1 MILNELLT
9 RQNVITK
16 IELKDNDKEL
26 SKELKVKVMRIRLA
40 YNKVKKAFDEDVKEF
55 VEQITTDEYK
65 ELVQKTDR
73 NEEEEKRFNELTSK
87 INSDYIEFINQKGL
101 EEISETIDDK
111 FTEDEYAEILDINSG
126 NDVEMYFTTELR
138 HLEEN
143 LENSISVFEL
153 EEGNKKYRVVNKP
166 LDILKPGEN
175 NAAGSRLNENTK
187 YNANMIIE

>member
-16 IELKDNDKEL
+16 IELKDGDKEL
-26 SKELKVKVMRIRLA
+26 PKELKVKIMRIRLA

-55 VEQITTDEYK
+55 VEQITTNEYK

-73 NEEEEKRFNELTSK
+73 NDEEDKRFNELTSK

-126 NDVEMYFTTELR
+126 NDVEI
-138 HLEEN
+138 N
-143 LENSISVFEL
+143 
-153 EEGNKKYRVVNKP
+153 GNKIK
-166 LDILKPGEN
+166 
-175 NAAGSRLNENTK
+175 AADFMEVFYEMFIS
-187 YNANMIIE
+187 

>member
-26 SKELKVKVMRIRLA
+26 SKELKVKIMRIRLA

-65 ELVQKTDR
+65 ELVQKTER

-126 NDVEMYFTTELR
+126 NDVE
-138 HLEEN
+138 
-143 LENSISVFEL
+143 IS
-153 EEGNKKYRVVNKP
+153 GNKIK
-166 LDILKPGEN
+166 
-175 NAAGSRLNENTK
+175 AADFMEVFYEMFIS
-187 YNANMIIE
+187 

>member
-65 ELVQKTDR
+65 ELAQKTDR
-73 NEEEEKRFNELTSK
+73 NEDEEKRFNELTNK

-126 NDVEMYFTTELR
+126 NDVEI
-138 HLEEN
+138 N
-143 LENSISVFEL
+143 
-153 EEGNKKYRVVNKP
+153 GNKIK
-166 LDILKPGEN
+166 
-175 NAAGSRLNENTK
+175 AADFMEIFYEIFIS
-187 YNANMIIE
+187 

>member
-1 MILNELLT
+1 MSLNELLT

-26 SKELKVKVMRIRLA
+26 SKELKVKIMRIRLA

-126 NDVEMYFTTELR
+126 NDVEI
-138 HLEEN
+138 N
-143 LENSISVFEL
+143 
-153 EEGNKKYRVVNKP
+153 GNKIK
-166 LDILKPGEN
+166 
-175 NAAGSRLNENTK
+175 AADFMEVFYEMFIS
-187 YNANMIIE
+187 

>member
-26 SKELKVKVMRIRLA
+26 SKELKVKIMRIRLA

-73 NEEEEKRFNELTSK
+73 NEDEEKRFNELTSK

-126 NDVEMYFTTELR
+126 NDVEI
-138 HLEEN
+138 N
-143 LENSISVFEL
+143 
-153 EEGNKKYRVVNKP
+153 GNKIK
-166 LDILKPGEN
+166 
-175 NAAGSRLNENTK
+175 AADFMEVFYEMFIS
-187 YNANMIIE
+187 

>member
-26 SKELKVKVMRIRLA
+26 SKELKVKIMRIRLA

-55 VEQITTDEYK
+55 VEQITTDEYR
-65 ELVQKTDR
+65 ELAQKTDR
-73 NEEEEKRFNELTSK
+73 NEDEEKRFNELTNK

-126 NDVEMYFTTELR
+126 NDVEI
-138 HLEEN
+138 N
-143 LENSISVFEL
+143 
-153 EEGNKKYRVVNKP
+153 GNKIK
-166 LDILKPGEN
+166 
-175 NAAGSRLNENTK
+175 AADFMEIFYEIFIS
-187 YNANMIIE
+187 

>member
-65 ELVQKTDR
+65 ELAQKTER

-126 NDVEMYFTTELR
+126 NDVEI
-138 HLEEN
+138 N
-143 LENSISVFEL
+143 
-153 EEGNKKYRVVNKP
+153 GNKIK
-166 LDILKPGEN
+166 
-175 NAAGSRLNENTK
+175 AADFMEVFYEIFIS
-187 YNANMIIE
+187 

>member
-26 SKELKVKVMRIRLA
+26 SKELKVKIMRIRLA

-126 NDVEMYFTTELR
+126 NDVEI
-138 HLEEN
+138 N
-143 LENSISVFEL
+143 
-153 EEGNKKYRVVNKP
+153 GNKIK
-166 LDILKPGEN
+166 
-175 NAAGSRLNENTK
+175 AADFMEIFYEIFIS
-187 YNANMIIE
+187 

>member
-65 ELVQKTDR
+65 ELVQKTER

-126 NDVEMYFTTELR
+126 NDVEI
-138 HLEEN
+138 N
-143 LENSISVFEL
+143 
-153 EEGNKKYRVVNKP
+153 GNKIK
-166 LDILKPGEN
+166 
-175 NAAGSRLNENTK
+175 AADFMEVFYEMFIS
-187 YNANMIIE
+187 

>member
-16 IELKDNDKEL
+16 IELKDGDKEL

-101 EEISETIDDK
+101 EEVSETIDDK

-126 NDVEMYFTTELR
+126 NDVEI
-138 HLEEN
+138 N
-143 LENSISVFEL
+143 
-153 EEGNKKYRVVNKP
+153 GNKIK
-166 LDILKPGEN
+166 
-175 NAAGSRLNENTK
+175 AADFMEVFYEMFIS
-187 YNANMIIE
+187 

>member
-26 SKELKVKVMRIRLA
+26 SKELKVKIMRIRLA

-111 FTEDEYAEILDINSG
+111 FTEDEYAEILDLNSG
-126 NDVEMYFTTELR
+126 NDVEI
-138 HLEEN
+138 N
-143 LENSISVFEL
+143 
-153 EEGNKKYRVVNKP
+153 GNKIK
-166 LDILKPGEN
+166 
-175 NAAGSRLNENTK
+175 AADFMEIFYEIFIS
-187 YNANMIIE
+187 

>member
-26 SKELKVKVMRIRLA
+26 SKELKVKIMRIRLA

-126 NDVEMYFTTELR
+126 NNVEI
-138 HLEEN
+138 N
-143 LENSISVFEL
+143 
-153 EEGNKKYRVVNKP
+153 GNKIK
-166 LDILKPGEN
+166 
-175 NAAGSRLNENTK
+175 AADFMEVFYEMFIS
-187 YNANMIIE
+187 

>member
-65 ELVQKTDR
+65 ELVQKTER

-126 NDVEMYFTTELR
+126 NDVEI
-138 HLEEN
+138 N
-143 LENSISVFEL
+143 
-153 EEGNKKYRVVNKP
+153 GNKIK
-166 LDILKPGEN
+166 
-175 NAAGSRLNENTK
+175 AADFMEVFYEIFIS
-187 YNANMIIE
+187 

>member
-26 SKELKVKVMRIRLA
+26 SKELKVKIMRIRLA

-65 ELVQKTDR
+65 ELVQKTER

-126 NDVEMYFTTELR
+126 NNVEI
-138 HLEEN
+138 N
-143 LENSISVFEL
+143 
-153 EEGNKKYRVVNKP
+153 GNKIK
-166 LDILKPGEN
+166 
-175 NAAGSRLNENTK
+175 AADFMEVFYEMFIS
-187 YNANMIIE
+187 

>member
-9 RQNVITK
+9 MQNVITK

-26 SKELKVKVMRIRLA
+26 SKELKVKIMRIRLA

-126 NDVEMYFTTELR
+126 NDVEI
-138 HLEEN
+138 N
-143 LENSISVFEL
+143 
-153 EEGNKKYRVVNKP
+153 GNKIK
-166 LDILKPGEN
+166 
-175 NAAGSRLNENTK
+175 AADFMEVFYEMFIS
-187 YNANMIIE
+187 

>member
-26 SKELKVKVMRIRLA
+26 SKELKVKIMRIRLA

-73 NEEEEKRFNELTSK
+73 NEDEEKRFNELTNK

-126 NDVEMYFTTELR
+126 NDVEI
-138 HLEEN
+138 N
-143 LENSISVFEL
+143 
-153 EEGNKKYRVVNKP
+153 GNKIK
-166 LDILKPGEN
+166 
-175 NAAGSRLNENTK
+175 AADFMEIFYEIFIS
-187 YNANMIIE
+187 

>member
-26 SKELKVKVMRIRLA
+26 SKELKVKIMRIRLA

-65 ELVQKTDR
+65 ELAQKTDR
-73 NEEEEKRFNELTSK
+73 NEDEEKRFNELTSK

-126 NDVEMYFTTELR
+126 NDVEI
-138 HLEEN
+138 N
-143 LENSISVFEL
+143 
-153 EEGNKKYRVVNKP
+153 GNKIK
-166 LDILKPGEN
+166 
-175 NAAGSRLNENTK
+175 AADFMEIFYEIFIS
-187 YNANMIIE
+187 